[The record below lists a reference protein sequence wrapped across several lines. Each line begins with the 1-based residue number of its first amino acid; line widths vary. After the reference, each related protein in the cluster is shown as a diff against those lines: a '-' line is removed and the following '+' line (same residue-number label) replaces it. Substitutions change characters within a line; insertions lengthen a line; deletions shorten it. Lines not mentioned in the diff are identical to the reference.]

1 MDAEVEEK
9 LMDCCNNTIC
19 TY

>member
-9 LMDCCNNTIC
+9 LMDYCNNTIC